1 MTPQNSIDR
10 TIDMLERQYNSYYND
25 IQLLY
30 ENNRQLQIN
39 IQENA
44 RTLINMYD
52 NNNTNIN
59 FLYQNLDYLR
69 SLMREF
75 NTLNISASTIS
86 TPSTYTPPNPTNTS
100 LSSTSFDPSSS
111 FGFFCSCGI
120 FHNHSLCS
128 TSNEINT
135 PLYTRSTGS
144 VPFVYPLESTNTTQ
158 TNTQST
164 GSVPFVYPL
173 ESTNTTQ
180 TNTPQ
185 TNTLQ
190 TNTTQTNTTQTNTP
204 QTNTPQTNTPQTNTT
219 QTNTT
224 QTNTPQTNTTQTNA
238 TQTNTPQTNR
248 RSRNISRELPPSR
261 FDFYYFVSNNTNN
274 DITHDEDISDL
285 VDVVVRPTF
294 EQIQNAVRNIQYSSI
309 IDPINESCP
318 ISLEPF
324 QQQDNVT
331 QINQCNHIFNTNE
344 LNHWFESNVQ
354 CPVCRYDI
362 RNYQTPLTNTTSRI
376 TRSRSRN
383 RNTHQSSTPIPTP
396 DTIPFIYQPST
407 PMPTFIPDTNLTT
420 PQTTPIANTPS
431 RRNRHIRYNTD
442 RITSINDINWN
453 DLLYY
458 VAETVIDFSGNNL

>member
-10 TIDMLERQYNSYYND
+10 TIDMLESQYNSYYND

-44 RTLINMYD
+44 RTLLSMYN

-69 SLMREF
+69 SLMREL
-75 NTLNISASTIS
+75 NTLNTSVPTTTSPPFHFSPTAPVFHYSA
-86 TPSTYTPPNPTNTS
+86 PTNPPTTS
-100 LSSTSFDPSSS
+100 VPTTSFDPSSS

-128 TSNEINT
+128 SSNEINT
-135 PLYTRSTGS
+135 PLYTRSTGLI
-144 VPFVYPLESTNTTQ
+144 PTLE
-158 TNTQST
+158 
-164 GSVPFVYPL
+164 PIEIP
-173 ESTNTTQ
+173 Q
-180 TNTPQ
+180 TNTP
-185 TNTLQ
+185 
-190 TNTTQTNTTQTNTP
+190 QTNTTQTNTP
-204 QTNTPQTNTPQTNTT
+204 QTNTPQTNTTQSNTTQTNTTQSNTT

-224 QTNTPQTNTTQTNA
+224 QTNTTQSNTR
-238 TQTNTPQTNR
+238 NR
-248 RSRNISRELPPSR
+248 NR
-261 FDFYYFVSNNTNN
+261 FDFYYFVSNNTHN
-274 DITHDEDISDL
+274 DITDDDDIPDL

-294 EQIQNAVRNIQYSSI
+294 EQIQNAVRNIQYSTI
-309 IDPINESCP
+309 IEPINDSCP

-362 RNYQTPLTNTTSRI
+362 RNYQTPQTTQPTTNTTSRI

-383 RNTHQSSTPIPTP
+383 RNIYQSSPIPTLTP
-396 DTIPFIYQPST
+396 DTIP
-407 PMPTFIPDTNLTT
+407 TFIPNTNPTT
-420 PQTTPIANTPS
+420 PQTTPIANIPS

-458 VAETVIDFSGNNL
+458 VAESVIDFSDNNI

>member
-1 MTPQNSIDR
+1 M
-10 TIDMLERQYNSYYND
+10 
-25 IQLLY
+25 
-30 ENNRQLQIN
+30 
-39 IQENA
+39 
-44 RTLINMYD
+44 
-52 NNNTNIN
+52 
-59 FLYQNLDYLR
+59 
-69 SLMREF
+69 
-75 NTLNISASTIS
+75 
-86 TPSTYTPPNPTNTS
+86 
-100 LSSTSFDPSSS
+100 
-111 FGFFCSCGI
+111 
-120 FHNHSLCS
+120 
-128 TSNEINT
+128 
-135 PLYTRSTGS
+135 
-144 VPFVYPLESTNTTQ
+144 
-158 TNTQST
+158 
-164 GSVPFVYPL
+164 
-173 ESTNTTQ
+173 
-180 TNTPQ
+180 
-185 TNTLQ
+185 
-190 TNTTQTNTTQTNTP
+190 
-204 QTNTPQTNTPQTNTT
+204 
-219 QTNTT
+219 
-224 QTNTPQTNTTQTNA
+224 
-238 TQTNTPQTNR
+238 
-248 RSRNISRELPPSR
+248 
-261 FDFYYFVSNNTNN
+261 SNNTNN
-274 DITHDEDISDL
+274 DITDDEDIPDL

-383 RNTHQSSTPIPTP
+383 RNTHQSSTPIPTFTP
-396 DTIPFIYQPST
+396 DAIPFIYQPST
-407 PMPTFIPDTNLTT
+407 PMPTFIPDTNSTT